1 MTVKARDTAEF
12 STTHR
17 TAPRAKNRL
26 KFLYQHVDST
36 EVEKTSFR
44 GTKLL
49 MSGGLQNPSPPI
61 SVHVP
66 LHTMEKGSL
75 SLYSRGSC

>member
-1 MTVKARDTAEF
+1 MVKARDTAEF
-12 STTHR
+12 STMNR

-26 KFLYQHVDST
+26 KFLSQHVDST

-49 MSGGLQNPSPPI
+49 MSGRLQNPSPPI
-61 SVHVP
+61 SVRVP
-66 LHTMEKGSL
+66 LHTTGKGCL
-75 SLYSRGSC
+75 SLYSHGSC